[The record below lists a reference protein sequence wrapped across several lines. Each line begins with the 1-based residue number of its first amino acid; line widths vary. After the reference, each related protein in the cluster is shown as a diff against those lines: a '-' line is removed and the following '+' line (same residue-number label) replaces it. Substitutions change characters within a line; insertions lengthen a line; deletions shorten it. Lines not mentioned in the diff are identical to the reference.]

1 MGVEERQERVLS
13 AEEEAEWK
21 AAIQQ
26 LEALGLAREDAEGS
40 LRKAFGWVHST
51 YWREDKVQEVP
62 GSGQVESV
70 LAFLRGQGLSE
81 TDSLAVLA
89 KFPEVLACR

>member
-1 MGVEERQERVLS
+1 MLS

-26 LEALGLAREDAEGS
+26 LESLGLAREDAEGS

-51 YWREDKVQEVP
+51 YWRKDKVQEAP
-62 GSGQVESV
+62 GSGQVEAV
-70 LAFLRGQGLSE
+70 LSFLTDLGLSPS
-81 TDSLAVLA
+81 DSLAILG
-89 KFPEVLACR
+89 KFPEVLACRYISPNCP